1 MLAPAP
7 RLLTRIAADG
17 APARRTREGSPPA
30 PPDAEEDA
38 MRGTGRTPGRIAPS
52 STEARSGDAPRPR
65 APQPSAPRPRA
76 PRRLLA
82 AAAALALVL
91 GGAPTAAVGSEPVDL
106 GGAYVLDETG
116 VLDGQIER
124 IEEELDALIEAE
136 GASLFVVVT
145 DRFDGTA
152 TPADWADR
160 SAVVSRL
167 GDRDALLAIAVDD
180 RSYAYSIGAEW
191 PIDDA
196 TLARAETEALLPA
209 LRADAYA
216 DGVVAFSTALR
227 GGSGASSGL
236 PIVPLLLGAV
246 VVGVVVWL
254 IVRARRKRT
263 GDAAARPGGESPEQT
278 EARASRRLVELDD
291 ALTTS
296 EQELGFAEAQFGA
309 EAVAP
314 FRAAVGEARAR
325 VAEAFR
331 LHGGTASP
339 EGESPQQ
346 RQERLQRVAAL
357 CDEADALL
365 EQQEVDF
372 DALRDVEAR
381 LPEAL
386 PALRAAQPGLQER
399 AGAAAQR
406 LEQLRARF
414 APAAL
419 TAVADAGDQH
429 QGLLALLDA
438 ELTEAEQS
446 LAAGATGAAAVDVRA
461 AQLAQTQLTASL
473 DAVERLAG
481 ELDAASAALPAQRA
495 ELEQGIAAAR
505 GLPGAPELAAA
516 IATAEAARAATDQG
530 AADPIAASH
539 RLVEADRALDAAIDT
554 SRAEVERRASAVAAL
569 DRSLATA
576 RSRILSGAEFI
587 AAHRGGVGAAARAA
601 LAEAQAQL
609 DVAVAAQTSDPVA
622 AVAASQQAAQR
633 AAQALAAAESD
644 VASRLGGAAQGGLLG
659 GAGAGGGLGGLG
671 GMLGGAMGG
680 SRGGSGLGDA
690 LIGGLIGG
698 LLSGGGGPRRGGGS
712 GFGGPSFGSSRRSS
726 GGGFGGGARR
736 VSSGG
741 GRASGRR
748 SGGGR
753 F

>member
-1 MLAPAP
+1 
-7 RLLTRIAADG
+7 
-17 APARRTREGSPPA
+17 
-30 PPDAEEDA
+30 
-38 MRGTGRTPGRIAPS
+38 MRGTGREPERSATPSWEPRLPAPRS
-52 STEARSGDAPRPR
+52 SRRPR
-65 APQPSAPRPRA
+65 AS
-76 PRRLLA
+76 RRLLA

-106 GGAYVLDETG
+106 AGAYVLDETG

-124 IEEELDALIEAE
+124 IEDELDALIEAE
-136 GASLFVVVT
+136 GASLFIVVT

-160 SAVVSRL
+160 SAVVSGL
-167 GDRDALLAIAVDD
+167 GDRDALLAIAVDE
-180 RSYAYSIGAEW
+180 RSYAYSVGAEW

-196 TLARAETEALLPA
+196 ALERAETEALLPA
-209 LRADAYA
+209 LRTDAYA
-216 DGVVAFSTALR
+216 DGIVAFSASLR
-227 GGSGASSGL
+227 GEGASAGGGP

-246 VVGVVVWL
+246 VIGIVVWL
-254 IVRARRKRT
+254 IVRARRRT
-263 GDAAARPGGESPEQT
+263 AGGGAAAPARETPAQT

-296 EQELGFAEAQFGA
+296 EQELGFAEAQFGG

-314 FRAAVGEARAR
+314 FREAVREARAR

-339 EGESPQQ
+339 DGESPQQ
-346 RQERLQRVAAL
+346 RQARLQRVAAL

-365 EQQEVDF
+365 EQQEDDF

-386 PALRAAQPGLQER
+386 PALRADQPALQER
-399 AGAAAQR
+399 ARVATQQ
-406 LEQLRARF
+406 LEHLRTRF
-414 APAAL
+414 APSAL
-419 TAVADAGDQH
+419 TAVADAEAQQ

-438 ELTEAEQS
+438 ELAEAEQS
-446 LAAGATGAAAVDVRA
+446 LAAGSPGAAAVDVRA
-461 AQLAQTQLTASL
+461 AQLAQTQLSASL

-481 ELDAASAALPAQRA
+481 ELDAAATALPAQRA
-495 ELEQGIAAAR
+495 ELEQGIATAR
-505 GLPGAPELAAA
+505 GLPENPGLAAA
-516 IATAEAARAATDQG
+516 VATAEAARAATDQG
-530 AADPIAASH
+530 AADPIAAAH

-554 SRAEVERRASAVAAL
+554 ARAEVERRASAVAAL
-569 DRSLATA
+569 DRSLAAA
-576 RSRILSGAEFI
+576 RSRILSCAEFI
-587 AAHRGGVGAAARAA
+587 AAHRGGVGAGARAA
-601 LAEAQAQL
+601 VAEAQAQL
-609 DVAVAAQTSDPVA
+609 DVAVAAQASDPVA

-644 VASRLGGAAQGGLLG
+644 VSSRLDGAAQGGLLG
-659 GAGAGGGLGGLG
+659 GSGAGGGLGGLG
-671 GMLGGAMGG
+671 GMLGGAMGPSSGG
-680 SRGGSGLGDA
+680 SRGGLGDA

-698 LLSGGGGPRRGGGS
+698 LLSGEGGPRRGGGS
-712 GFGGPSFGSSRRSS
+712 GFGGPSFGSSRRSG

-736 VSSGG
+736 ASGGG

>member
-1 MLAPAP
+1 
-7 RLLTRIAADG
+7 
-17 APARRTREGSPPA
+17 
-30 PPDAEEDA
+30 
-38 MRGTGRTPGRIAPS
+38 MRGTGREPERSASPSPEPSRPS
-52 STEARSGDAPRPR
+52 SPSSRRPR
-65 APQPSAPRPRA
+65 GAHS
-76 PRRLLA
+76 LLA
-82 AAAALALVL
+82 AAAALALAL

-106 GGAYVLDETG
+106 AGAYVLDETG

-124 IEEELDALIEAE
+124 IEDELDALIEAE

-160 SAVVSRL
+160 AAVVSGL

-180 RSYAYSIGAEW
+180 RSYAYSLGAEW

-196 TLARAETEALLPA
+196 TLERAETEALLPA
-209 LRADAYA
+209 LRTDAYA
-216 DGVVAFSTALR
+216 DGIVAFSASLR
-227 GGSGASSGL
+227 GEGASAGGGL

-246 VVGVVVWL
+246 VIGIVVWL
-254 IVRARRKRT
+254 IVRARRTRS
-263 GDAAARPGGESPEQT
+263 GDGTAAPDRETPAQT
-278 EARASRRLVELDD
+278 EVRASRRLVELDD

-314 FRAAVGEARAR
+314 FREAVREARAR

-331 LHGGTASP
+331 LHGGTTDP
-339 EGESPQQ
+339 DGESPEQ
-346 RQERLQRVAAL
+346 RQQRLQRVAAL

-365 EQQEVDF
+365 EQQEDDF

-386 PALRAAQPGLQER
+386 PALRADQPALQER
-399 AGAAAQR
+399 ARAATQQ
-406 LEQLRARF
+406 LEHLRTRF

-419 TAVADAGDQH
+419 AAVADAEAQQ

-438 ELTEAEQS
+438 ELAEAEQS
-446 LAAGATGAAAVDVRA
+446 LAAGSTGAAAVDVRA
-461 AQLAQTQLTASL
+461 AQLAQTQLSASL
-473 DAVERLAG
+473 TAVERLAG
-481 ELDAASAALPAQRA
+481 ELDAAATALPAQRA
-495 ELEQGIAAAR
+495 ELEQGIATAR
-505 GLPGAPELAAA
+505 GLPENPGLAAA
-516 IATAEAARAATDQG
+516 VATAEAARAATDQG

-554 SRAEVERRASAVAAL
+554 SRADVERRASAVAAL
-569 DRSLATA
+569 DRSLAAA
-576 RSRILSGAEFI
+576 RSRILSCAEFI

-609 DVAVAAQTSDPVA
+609 DVAVGAQASDPVA

-633 AAQALAAAESD
+633 AAQALAAAEAD
-644 VASRLGGAAQGGLLG
+644 VSSRLDGAAQGGLFG
-659 GAGAGGGLGGLG
+659 GSGAGGGLGGLG
-671 GMLGGAMGG
+671 GMLGGSPGGSGG
-680 SRGGSGLGDA
+680 SRGGIGDA

-712 GFGGPSFGSSRRSS
+712 GFGGPSFGSSRRSG

-736 VSSGG
+736 ASGGG